1 MKRSWALSVCF
12 LLTLVAT
19 AACAQ
24 DLVATY
30 PGKGVFTTTGNWRFR
45 TGDDLHWLAPT
56 FDDSTWEQLS
66 ADEPWGAQTHPGYTG
81 FAWYRRTIDIA
92 NVTGP
97 LSIYLP
103 QIDNAYELYFNGQR
117 IGGYGQLPPHAVW
130 NINLVS
136 NVFSLPKPDA
146 GGHLRGV
153 LVIRVWEAMLGSA
166 DPSDGG
172 GLNGPPLIGDSKL
185 LTNTLALQETKRER
199 SYLIRIIQTA
209 VFCIVAAIA
218 LGMWVFDRSRKL
230 HLWLGIFL
238 LGFARGAVVAF
249 PDFLR
254 VEVYERNQLYV
265 SVSNAA
271 KDLGMWMLILVL
283 FGLDRETFWRR
294 TTAILAAAYVLARA
308 VDITTAFYWASGWP
322 PLRSIDAFTTAI
334 YTILPLYLFILLAA
348 GLRRRR
354 DLTLLPTVLAC
365 AALDAYSLIVNALSQ
380 GVQFTHLNLETI
392 LAAAMIHIGPYN
404 FNVYVQLQAIVLVV
418 LVATIYREQNRER
431 RRQLFV
437 ESELK
442 SAQEIQ
448 NVLVPEET
456 PSVPGFA
463 ITSLYWP
470 AGEVGGDMFQVIP
483 GPTGDVLVIL
493 ADVSG
498 KGLKA
503 AMTVSLLVGAVRTLA
518 DTTSNP
524 LTILSTLNQRLIGRS
539 NGGFTTC
546 LVLHVSSTGMVTLAN
561 AGHLPPFL
569 NGEAI
574 PLEGSLPLGLIPGT
588 DFPITHFHLNDGDD
602 LTLYTDGVLEAQR
615 ESGELFGFDRTAQLL
630 GTRPSVR
637 TIAETARTFGQADD
651 ITVIKIARAL
661 TESTQSHIS
670 IDLQTAAT

>member
-30 PGKGVFTTTGNWRFR
+30 PGKGVFTTTGTWRFH

-81 FAWYRRTIDIA
+81 FAWYRRQIDIA

-103 QIDNAYELYFNGQR
+103 QIDSAYELYFNGQR
-117 IGGYGQLPPHAVW
+117 IGGFGQLPPHAVW
-130 NINLVS
+130 DANPFS
-136 NVFSLPKPDA
+136 NVFPLPKPDA
-146 GGHLRGV
+146 TGHLRGV
-153 LVIRVWEAMLGSA
+153 LTIRVWKAMLGSA
-166 DPSDGG
+166 DPLDGG
-172 GLNGPPLIGDSKL
+172 GLNGPPLIGDSQV
-185 LTNTLALQETKRER
+185 LTNTVALQEGRSER
-199 SYLIRIIQTA
+199 RNLIRIIECA
-209 VFCIVAAIA
+209 IFFIVSVVAI
-218 LGMWVFDRSRKL
+218 GMWAFDRSRKL

-238 LGFARGAVVAF
+238 LGGAGQVSSAF
-249 PDFLR
+249 PDLQR
-254 VEVYERNQLYV
+254 VDVFQWAQLHLTV
-265 SVSNAA
+265 TGAA
-271 KDLGMWMLILVL
+271 RDLGIWMLILVL

-294 TTAILAAAYVLARA
+294 TTAILAAVYLLARA
-308 VDITTAFYWASGWP
+308 LDLMTAFDWASGWE
-322 PLRSIDAFTTAI
+322 PLRTIDGVTTAI
-334 YTILPLYLFILLAA
+334 WCALPLYLFVLLAA

-354 DLTLLPTVLAC
+354 DLALLPTVLAC
-365 AALDAYSLIVNALSQ
+365 ATLEAYNLIVNALGQ
-380 GVQFTHLNLETI
+380 GIQFTHLNFQKIFTAATI
-392 LAAAMIHIGPYN
+392 HLGPYN
-404 FNVYVQLQAIVLVV
+404 FNLRSQLQAVVLVV
-418 LVATIYREQNRER
+418 LVATIYRQQTRER

-463 ITSLYWP
+463 ISSLYWP

-483 GPTGDVLVIL
+483 GPTGDVLIIL

-518 DTTSNP
+518 DITSNP

-574 PLEGSLPLGLIPGT
+574 PLEGSLPLGLLPGT
-588 DFPITHFHLNDGDD
+588 DFPITHFQLNQGDD

-630 GTRPSVR
+630 SSRPSVR
-637 TIAETARTFGQADD
+637 TIAETARTFGQVDD
-651 ITVIKIARAL
+651 ITVIKIAR
-661 TESTQSHIS
+661 TPTTSTQTHIS
-670 IDLQTAAT
+670 IDLQTAAI